1 MRVDLE
7 LLKLRASTGV
17 DRDVLELLR
26 VVEIRRDLARFGE
39 SWSRR
44 DFFQKIFFSK
54 YFFFKKFFFRNGGGE
69 SRGGRGFDGP

>member
-26 VVEIRRDLARFGE
+26 VVEIRRDSSRFGE

-44 DFFQKIFFSK
+44 DFFISQNFLQIFFK
-54 YFFFKKFFFRNGGGE
+54 YFFFFQKFFGIE
-69 SRGGRGFDGP
+69 VGRGFDGP